1 MSVSLYGSGN
11 TVIQVVN
18 ATNSVAASTTGTPY
32 VASNLTATITPL
44 SSSSKIL
51 VIINAT
57 CVYTQLSAAAFGMG
71 LQINRGATAI
81 YTDTNNSDGG
91 YIGSYANYIGSVRA
105 KTPLIYLDSPA
116 TTSATTYTLY
126 FSANNGTA
134 LISGSSSISSITLM
148 EIAYA

>member
-1 MSVSLYGSGN
+1 M
-11 TVIQVVN
+11 
-18 ATNSVAASTTGTPY
+18 
-32 VASNLTATITPL
+32 
-44 SSSSKIL
+44 
-51 VIINAT
+51 
-57 CVYTQLSAAAFGMG
+57 
-71 LQINRGATAI
+71 QINRGATAI